1 MCTTCGCGR
10 KPRNRIP
17 DDLPR
22 NAASGDGRRVA
33 VMEDMLARN
42 NRSAARL
49 RAHLEAHGI
58 LAVNLMSSPGSGKTE
73 LLVALIRAMGGGGAP
88 VTVVEGD
95 QQTENDARRIRETGA
110 RAVQI
115 NTVNGCHLEAGR
127 AAMAVLELAP
137 ADRTCLFVENVGNL
151 VCPAEFDLG
160 ESRRVVVLSV
170 TEGDDKPL
178 KYPGMFATADLLVIN
193 KTDLLPYVDFS
204 PDACEANARRIR
216 PGLEVLRVSARTGE
230 GMGGLLAWVRR
241 EMAAVRD
248 GKGGG

>member
-10 KPRNRIP
+10 PGRIP
-17 DDLPR
+17 DGPSCD
-22 NAASGDGRRVA
+22 AASGDGRRVA

-49 RAHLEAHGI
+49 RAHLRAHGI
-58 LAVNLMSSPGSGKTE
+58 LAVNFMSSPGSGKTE
-73 LLVALIRAMGGGGAP
+73 LLVALIRAMGGGAAP

-95 QQTENDARRIRETGA
+95 QQTENDARRIRETGV

-115 NTVNGCHLEAGR
+115 NTGSGCHLEAGSV
-127 AAMAVLELAP
+127 AMAVLELAP
-137 ADRTCLFVENVGNL
+137 AERTCLFIENVGNL

-160 ESRRVVVLSV
+160 EARRVVVLSV

-178 KYPGMFATADLLVIN
+178 KYPGMFAAADLLVIN
-193 KTDLLPYVDFS
+193 KTDLLPHVDFS
-204 PDACEANARRIR
+204 LEACEANARRIR

-230 GMGGLLAWVRR
+230 GMEGLLAWVCR
-241 EMAAVRD
+241 EMASVRD
-248 GKGGG
+248 GTEGG